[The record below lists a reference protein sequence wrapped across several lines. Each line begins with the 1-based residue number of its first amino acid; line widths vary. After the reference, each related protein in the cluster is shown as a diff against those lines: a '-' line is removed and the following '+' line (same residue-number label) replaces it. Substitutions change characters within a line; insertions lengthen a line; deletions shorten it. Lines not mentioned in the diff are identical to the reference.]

1 MNEDEAQRYFQQL
14 INAVDYCHSRGV
26 YHRDLKPENLLL
38 DAQEN
43 LKVAE
48 FGLIAL
54 SQQAGGD
61 GLRHTACGNPDY
73 AAPEVFLVMWLVMRL
88 SNHVFNSFLV
98 AFVPRFLMIKAM
110 MGQRQTCGPV
120 E

>member
-1 MNEDEAQRYFQQL
+1 MCLKFSNDDISDYIHKNLTRSVTL
-14 INAVDYCHSRGV
+14 IF
-26 YHRDLKPENLLL
+26 L
-38 DAQEN
+38 DSH
-43 LKVAE
+43 
-48 FGLIAL
+48 LIRITWFW
-54 SQQAGGD
+54 QGD
-61 GLRHTACGNPDY
+61 GLRHTACGNPNY

>member
-1 MNEDEAQRYFQQL
+1 LASKAKIYIVLEFISGGKLFDKIKNDGRMNEDEAQRYFQQL

-54 SQQAGGD
+54 SQQAGVTTEFYF
-61 GLRHTACGNPDY
+61 LSIICLPEFLLSCPCLILMNV
-73 AAPEVFLVMWLVMRL
+73 PEV
-88 SNHVFNSFLV
+88 
-98 AFVPRFLMIKAM
+98 
-110 MGQRQTCGPV
+110 Q
-120 E
+120 